1 MHFLF
6 LEKGTTTKAKRKR
19 VLLIFRRK
27 RPCKKMVSII
37 WRKMV
42 TTGEIN
48 KIQMFAKTENTRFY
62 CIPLLY
68 YCLGSETEPCIL
80 FDARL
85 RRYFV
90 RFDLILYFKNHLN
103 VSHKKCLSS
112 RTIGIMVFLD
122 EQNERTDALP
132 SQMPLTTLFL
142 PFERFKNALI
152 ILLASYTFI
161 YVQNIHDHNYA

>member
-1 MHFLF
+1 
-6 LEKGTTTKAKRKR
+6 
-19 VLLIFRRK
+19 
-27 RPCKKMVSII
+27 
-37 WRKMV
+37 MV

-68 YCLGSETEPCIL
+68 YCLGSETEPYIL
-80 FDARL
+80 SDVRRL

-103 VSHKKCLSS
+103 VSRKKCLSP

-132 SQMPLTTLFL
+132 SQLPLTTLFL
-142 PFERFKNALI
+142 PFERFKNVLI
-152 ILLASYTFI
+152 ILLVSYIHLYIRITFYTI
-161 YVQNIHDHNYA
+161 IAMQNIHMYHIHL